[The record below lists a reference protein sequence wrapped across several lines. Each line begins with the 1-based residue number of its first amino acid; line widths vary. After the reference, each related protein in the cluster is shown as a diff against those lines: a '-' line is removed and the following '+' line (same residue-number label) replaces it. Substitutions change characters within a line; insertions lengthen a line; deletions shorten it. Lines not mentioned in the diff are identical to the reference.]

1 MNDAGDPISIQVE
14 PVATGSAPVFPLT
27 EIGKKSGGAWTLT
40 LLPSHLAIA
49 DAPGAQPYVILREQI
64 MKTVVV
70 MESTQALIVQ
80 QPRKLMFKLTPAGMA
95 ALADWIGKSFL
106 AAFYLKRRYAWV
118 SVWAWLWVGGALIL
132 LISPPRD
139 GSAPPFQLFNLLLGV
154 ALLAA
159 AAFAR
164 WRPHPI
170 LFLVDSLW
178 FGTVAVQLTIS
189 ITQGKSKGWYLL
201 VALLAW
207 SAITGFRHFMRF
219 RGAQLVALP
228 K

>member
-1 MNDAGDPISIQVE
+1 MNDADASIPIQAE

-27 EIGKKSGGAWTLT
+27 EIGKKSGGEWTLT

-64 MKTVVV
+64 MKTVVI
-70 MESTQALIVQ
+70 MESTRALILR
-80 QPRKLMFKLTPAGMA
+80 QPRELMFKLTPEGLA
-95 ALADWIGKSFL
+95 ALADWVGKSFL
-106 AAFYLKRRYAWV
+106 ASFYLKRRYAWV
-118 SVWAWLWVGGALIL
+118 SVWALLWVGGSLIL

-139 GSAPPFQLFNLLLGV
+139 GAPPFQLFNLLLGV
-154 ALLAA
+154 ALLVASA
-159 AAFAR
+159 LAR
-164 WRPHPI
+164 WRPHPS

-219 RGAQLVALP
+219 RGTKLVALP